1 MELGRV
7 RAIYRPKADYNAN
20 TNILGLETKEFMQ
33 IFTLQ
38 DCRYRPI
45 DNRPSRQLDCAVN
58 IWPLDEPAS
67 PMSGCVEACE
77 ASFRAVGV
85 YVGAV
90 LTVMFQAIRRIAR
103 ASG

>member
-1 MELGRV
+1 
-7 RAIYRPKADYNAN
+7 
-20 TNILGLETKEFMQ
+20 
-33 IFTLQ
+33 
-38 DCRYRPI
+38 
-45 DNRPSRQLDCAVN
+45 
-58 IWPLDEPAS
+58 
-67 PMSGCVEACE
+67 MSGCVEACE